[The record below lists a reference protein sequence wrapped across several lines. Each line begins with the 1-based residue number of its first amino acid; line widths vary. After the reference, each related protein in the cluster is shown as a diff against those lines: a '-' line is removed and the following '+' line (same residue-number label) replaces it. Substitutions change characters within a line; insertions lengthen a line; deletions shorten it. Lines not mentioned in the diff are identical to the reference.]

1 MPRPR
6 SPGVTA
12 DIVIVSQ
19 TGEILLIQRKYPP
32 FQGSWAL
39 PGGFIDYGRE
49 TIEECAVREAR
60 EETGLVVKLSAL
72 IGVRSRPDRDPRGH
86 TVTAVYVTEPVGKDQ
101 VGSARADDDASEVLW
116 FEPSPENL
124 EQTFLAFDHKQ
135 IIQDALKRGFI
146 RSRS

>member
-86 TVTAVYVTEPVGKDQ
+86 TVTAVYVTEPVGK
-101 VGSARADDDASEVLW
+101 
-116 FEPSPENL
+116 
-124 EQTFLAFDHKQ
+124 
-135 IIQDALKRGFI
+135 
-146 RSRS
+146 RSSRIGPR